1 MKLVNNDYQIDISL
15 NENEVNV
22 LVLENHD
29 IFTNIVQSMWFQC
42 NGELGTW
49 ILLQDEK
56 LLNMSKNI
64 KCIINPFSI
73 NLNEKT
79 IISKLYQ
86 ELKCLSDENLAI
98 ESANVNMNIINYIE
112 KLLFMTPYPLTYK
125 PENNV
130 IDLFKIYDIKIYSI
144 ADTFL
149 EKLVEYIKIMTQI
162 CHIHIF
168 VFIGLKQYLSEKDI
182 RKLYEFVFYE
192 KINLLLI
199 ENHQSKKSD
208 DENVFI
214 IDNDLCII
222 KLDDN

>member
-15 NENEVNV
+15 KENGVNV

-29 IFTNIVQSMWFQC
+29 VFTNIVQNIWFQC
-42 NGELGTW
+42 NGESGTW
-49 ILLQDEK
+49 NLLQDEK
-56 LLNMSKNI
+56 QLNMSKNI

-79 IISKLYQ
+79 IINKMYQ
-86 ELKCLSDENLAI
+86 ELKCLSDENLVI
-98 ESANVNMNIINYIE
+98 ESANINMNIINYIE
-112 KLLFMTPYPLTYK
+112 KLLFMTPYPLIYK
-125 PENNV
+125 PEINV
-130 IDLFKIYDIKIYSI
+130 VDLFKIYDVKIDSI

-149 EKLVEYIKIMTQI
+149 EKIVEYIKIMNQI
-162 CHIHIF
+162 CHVHIF
-168 VFIGLKQYLSEKDI
+168 VFIGLKQYLCEKDI